1 MAGHAKASSE
11 RCPSWRQLYRLTAT
25 LCEVAGVAAPK
36 TAADASA
43 LIDQLD
49 ALTSGTH
56 EAAAVGAVT
65 VTTGSDCDI
74 PF

>member
-1 MAGHAKASSE
+1 MAGHAKAKTE

-25 LCEVAGVAAPK
+25 LCEAAGIEAPH

-43 LIDQLD
+43 LIERLD
-49 ALTSGTH
+49 VLVGGET
-56 EAAAVGAVT
+56 EPVAVAV
-65 VTTGSDCDI
+65 VKAGDDC